1 MNAFVPCHSSTPKSL
16 SKSSVMVYQGISQ
29 PIRVFTRSMPFCDAR
44 EANASGIANVQMG
57 DVCDLVGHHGA
68 ANTGMLGPTFHAGFE
83 ERAVED
89 QLTAALEQVEQAH
102 LALGSVELV
111 ILLHGQ
117 PAHPTTHGV
126 QLVPAPGRL

>member
-1 MNAFVPCHSSTPKSL
+1 MS
-16 SKSSVMVYQGISQ
+16 
-29 PIRVFTRSMPFCDAR
+29 FCDAR
-44 EANASGIANVQMG
+44 EANASVVLNVQMG

-102 LALGSVELV
+102 FALGSVELV

-117 PAHPTTHGV
+117 PRHPATLGRQRVTGAG
-126 QLVPAPGRL
+126 QLLLLHEQLLTRSLPLLR